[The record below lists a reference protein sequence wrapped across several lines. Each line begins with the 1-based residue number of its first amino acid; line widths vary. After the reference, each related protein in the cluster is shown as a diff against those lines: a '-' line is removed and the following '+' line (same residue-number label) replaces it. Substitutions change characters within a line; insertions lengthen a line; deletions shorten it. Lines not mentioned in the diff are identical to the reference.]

1 MENLKLALAFPLSLA
16 MAYDEAKADGELTYM
31 DLRLVL
37 DPAMKAFPAI
47 QALPEAWEELKQISD
62 ENRAQL
68 HVWVKAEFDIADDEL
83 EERIENGLA
92 LMADLARY
100 VAGWV
105 PEKLEAN

>member
-47 QALPEAWEELKQISD
+47 QALPQAWGELKDLSTHERD
-62 ENRAQL
+62 ELYA
-68 HVWVKAEFDIADDEL
+68 WVKAEFDISDDEL
-83 EERIENGLA
+83 ESKVENGLA
-92 LMADLARY
+92 LMGDIAVY
-100 VAGWV
+100 VAGWI
-105 PEKLEAN
+105 PDKA